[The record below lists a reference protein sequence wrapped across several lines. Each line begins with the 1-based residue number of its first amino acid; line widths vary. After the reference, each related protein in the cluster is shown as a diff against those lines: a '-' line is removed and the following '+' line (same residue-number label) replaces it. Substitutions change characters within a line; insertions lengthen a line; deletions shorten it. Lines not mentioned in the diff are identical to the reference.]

1 MTSNEWPFGP
11 MLRDARERIRPKL
24 SIRKAAELADIS
36 EAMWRK
42 LENGYYMVQGR
53 RVYLVGSGSER
64 TGTTPRTVRAVAKVV
79 GLDVNEALRTAGF
92 PDEANEEPPAPRDE
106 AFENLKSLW
115 VTFVR
120 AWGRDAADRAIDR
133 LHRDR
138 HGESTNLPDRPN
150 GLSDSDAG

>member
-1 MTSNEWPFGP
+1 MTSNDWPFGP
-11 MLRDARERIRPKL
+11 MLRAARERIRPKL

-42 LENGYYMVQGR
+42 LENGYYMVQGKP
-53 RVYLVGSGSER
+53 VFLVGSGSER

-92 PDEANEEPPAPRDE
+92 PEEVDAEPPAPRDE

-115 VTFVR
+115 VTFER
-120 AWGRDAADRAIDR
+120 AWGREAADKAIDKLYR
-133 LHRDR
+133 SR
-138 HGESTNLPDRPN
+138 HAASITPPDRPN
-150 GLSDSDAG
+150 G